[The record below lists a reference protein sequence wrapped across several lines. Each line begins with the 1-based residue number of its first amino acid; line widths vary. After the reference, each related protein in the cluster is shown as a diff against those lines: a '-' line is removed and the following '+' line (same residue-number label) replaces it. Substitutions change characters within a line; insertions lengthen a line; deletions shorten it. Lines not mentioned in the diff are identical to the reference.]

1 MPVDY
6 KGGEHS
12 KPVIRSFIASLV
24 RLFYKGDAIQ
34 LASPLFLLVVIQRS
48 RATKNLDGIKVVCD
62 IKEKER

>member
-24 RLFYKGDAIQ
+24 RLFYMVSVFLNALTFFLARITRINTAFCVCLHQ
-34 LASPLFLLVVIQRS
+34 LIREIREI
-48 RATKNLDGIKVVCD
+48 RA
-62 IKEKER
+62 